1 LLAQFHKGSGVIPLS
16 QEPATNQERA
26 LQALLID
33 RAQQVQEQKEA
44 SHAKQVKLEYTNS

>member
-1 LLAQFHKGSGVIPLS
+1 LLAQFHKGSGVIPLD
-16 QEPATNQERA
+16 QPTNQERV

-44 SHAKQVKLEYTNS
+44 SRAKQVKLKYANS